1 MTKAAGGW
9 FAGIERAI
17 WAPRLAS
24 LSLWKHRAL
33 RSVRM
38 AIVLLR
44 DLFDDGG
51 LTLWTMSLVYTTL
64 LAMVPLL
71 ALSFSVLKAF
81 GVHYQIEPLLA
92 NLLAPL
98 GPDGA
103 EITHRIIDF
112 IQRMNVG
119 VLGAVGLALLLYTVV
134 SLMQKIEES
143 FNAIWHI
150 TQLRSLGDRFSRYL
164 SVLLVGPILVFAA
177 LGITA
182 MALNSEVM
190 QWLLAF
196 ETMGGILAAI
206 GAVVPYLL
214 VIAAFTFL
222 YRFVPN
228 ARVRFGPALAAG
240 IIGGFLWQT
249 AGWAFAAFVATS
261 AQYAAIYSS
270 FAILVL
276 FLIWLYVSWLV
287 LLFGAD
293 VAFYL
298 QHPEYLYAKPGEPRL
313 SNRMRERLALAV
325 MHLIGSHFVHGQ
337 TPWTLY
343 RLTQR
348 LGVPMHSVEGVV
360 RALIDGA
367 LLQET
372 SDTPP
377 AYLPARDLAEM
388 SVASVLETVRTAGE
402 EGFLTLEA
410 LPLAPPLE
418 DFATRLERAF
428 ADAGSA
434 VSVRSLVDA
443 AGEWRPPE
451 TPST

>member
-1 MTKAAGGW
+1 
-9 FAGIERAI
+9 
-17 WAPRLAS
+17 
-24 LSLWKHRAL
+24 
-33 RSVRM
+33 
-38 AIVLLR
+38 
-44 DLFDDGG
+44 
-51 LTLWTMSLVYTTL
+51 
-64 LAMVPLL
+64 
-71 ALSFSVLKAF
+71 VLKAF

-103 EITHRIIDF
+103 EITHRVIDF
-112 IQRMNVG
+112 IQRANVG

-134 SLMQKIEES
+134 SLMQKVEES

-206 GAVVPYLL
+206 GAVVPYVL

-222 YRFVPN
+222 YQFVPN
-228 ARVRFGPALAAG
+228 TRVRFRPALAAG
-240 IIGGFLWQT
+240 IVGGALWQT

-270 FAILVL
+270 FAILIL

-298 QHPEYLYAKPGEPRL
+298 QHPEYLYAMQGEPRL

-325 MHLIGSHFVHGQ
+325 MHLVGAQFVRGQ
-337 TPWTLY
+337 RPWTLY
-343 RLTQR
+343 HLTRRLA
-348 LGVPMHSVEGVV
+348 VPMHAVEAVV

-367 LLQET
+367 LLKET
-372 SDTPP
+372 NDNPP
-377 AYLPARDLAEM
+377 GYLPARDLAEM

-410 LPLAPPLE
+410 LPLAPALE
-418 DFATRLERAF
+418 DFAARVEGAV
-428 ADAGSA
+428 AEAVSG
-434 VSVRSLVDA
+434 VSVRALVDA
-443 AGEWRPPE
+443 AGQWTPPE
-451 TPST
+451 TRST